1 MSKIIG
7 IDLGTTNSCVSVME
21 GKEPVVIPNSEGK
34 RTTPSVIAFVDG
46 GEIKVGDPA
55 KRQAVTN
62 PTKTVYSV
70 KRFMG
75 NKFSESNIEDVT
87 VQLYGS
93 SKDVL
98 IKLKDEEIFK
108 KNNINNFLNDIFSD
122 ESFTISKL
130 EYVGAQVG
138 SELREKGEWAMLIAL
153 FSILIYV
160 AIRFELIYGL
170 GAITALIHDV
180 IITLGVFS
188 LFELTFDLSVLA
200 AILAVIGYSLNDSIV
215 VFDRIRENNIIL
227 RKLSILDVLDKSIN
241 QTLSRTL
248 VTSLTTLLVI
258 ISLLIFGG
266 DAVKNFS
273 IAMFIGIIVGTYSS
287 IFVAST
293 SLSYF
298 GIQRPEDS

>member
-1 MSKIIG
+1 MLRLIKDIDIKFMAIRKIPMFLSSILLVICLASIILKGFNFG
-7 IDLGTTNSCVSVME
+7 IDFSSGYIVQLKFDKQISIVNIE
-21 GKEPVVIPNSEGK
+21 
-34 RTTPSVIAFVDG
+34 
-46 GEIKVGDPA
+46 
-55 KRQAVTN
+55 
-62 PTKTVYSV
+62 
-70 KRFMG
+70 

-108 KNNINNFLNDIFSD
+108 KNNINNFLNDTFSD

-188 LFELTFDLSVLA
+188 IFELTFDLSVLA

-298 GIQRPEDS
+298 GIQRPEDN

>member
-1 MSKIIG
+1 MISHYI
-7 IDLGTTNSCVSVME
+7 
-21 GKEPVVIPNSEGK
+21 
-34 RTTPSVIAFVDG
+34 
-46 GEIKVGDPA
+46 
-55 KRQAVTN
+55 
-62 PTKTVYSV
+62 
-70 KRFMG
+70 
-75 NKFSESNIEDVT
+75 
-87 VQLYGS
+87 
-93 SKDVL
+93 
-98 IKLKDEEIFK
+98 
-108 KNNINNFLNDIFSD
+108 
-122 ESFTISKL
+122 ISKL

-160 AIRFELIYGL
+160 ALRFEVIYGL
-170 GAITALIHDV
+170 GAISALVHDV

-188 LFELTFDLSVLA
+188 IFDLTFDLSVLA

-215 VFDRIRENNIIL
+215 VFDRIRENNITL

-248 VTSLTTLLVI
+248 VTSLTTLFVI

-266 DAVKNFS
+266 DAVRNFS

-298 GIQRPEDS
+298 GIQRPEEN

>member
-1 MSKIIG
+1 MFRLIKDIDIKFMAIRRIPMFLSSVLVVICLLSIILKGFNFG
-7 IDLGTTNSCVSVME
+7 IDFSSGYIVQLKFDKQISIVNIE
-21 GKEPVVIPNSEGK
+21 K
-34 RTTPSVIAFVDG
+34 
-46 GEIKVGDPA
+46 
-55 KRQAVTN
+55 
-62 PTKTVYSV
+62 
-70 KRFMG
+70 
-75 NKFSESNIEDVT
+75 KFSESNIEDVT

-108 KNNINNFLNDIFSD
+108 ENNINNFLNDTFSD

>member
-1 MSKIIG
+1 MLRLIKDIDIKFMAIRRIPMFLSSILVVICLVSILLKGFNFG
-7 IDLGTTNSCVSVME
+7 IDFSSGYIVQLKFDKQISIVNIE
-21 GKEPVVIPNSEGK
+21 
-34 RTTPSVIAFVDG
+34 
-46 GEIKVGDPA
+46 
-55 KRQAVTN
+55 
-62 PTKTVYSV
+62 
-70 KRFMG
+70 

-93 SKDVL
+93 SRDIL

-108 KNNINNFLNDIFSD
+108 KNNINNFLNETFSD
-122 ESFTISKL
+122 KSLTISKL

-273 IAMFIGIIVGTYSS
+273 IAMFIGIVVGTYSS

-298 GIQRPEDS
+298 GIQRPEGS